1 MDKIRN
7 NIKVCFISHSSGIA
21 GAEKA
26 FPKLLKG
33 LQGKGLEIYVF
44 LPEKGPIE
52 QVLDRKEIE
61 YYVIK
66 YGRWINSDK
75 IFIKRIK
82 RTIKNLLITFPL
94 ALKIKK
100 LKCDVVY
107 TNTSTIISGA
117 LAARLL
123 GLPHIWHFREF
134 GIEDY
139 GFSYDLGQNISE
151 FLLNHL
157 SDLCPV
163 NSIAVK
169 NKYSK
174 FIPESKL
181 KVLYESYKKDEDEIQ
196 EEITF
201 QPDKNSFNC
210 IMIGTLHETKGH
222 IDAINAI
229 AILRTRGIPVKL
241 IIVGTGNSEYKRK
254 LDNLILS
261 LNIKEEIIFLGYK
274 NNPITILK
282 KCDTLLMCSKSEAF
296 GLVTLEAME
305 NGIPVIGTNTGGT
318 TELILDSYNGLLY
331 SHGNYSEL
339 AEKIYFYYINP
350 SERKRYTENAIKH
363 INSLLSPESYINNTI
378 SIIKKLTFNN

>member
-33 LQGKGLEIYVF
+33 LQGKGLEISVF

-241 IIVGTGNSEYKRK
+241 IIVGIGNSEYKRK
-254 LDNLILS
+254 LENLILS

-318 TELILDSYNGLLY
+318 LELVIHNQTGLTYEPSNITGLVNNIEIY
-331 SHGNYSEL
+331 YKKPDFRKQIARNALIHINNLFSP
-339 AEKIYFYYINP
+339 EKYIN
-350 SERKRYTENAIKH
+350 STIEVIKSVL
-363 INSLLSPESYINNTI
+363 N
-378 SIIKKLTFNN
+378 